1 MKDVLNKI
9 YRMKNTL
16 FIAVPILLV
25 AALFT
30 SYSPTLDN
38 KDNEKKDQVL
48 MQAIMQGLNSQ
59 HYEPQTINDDFSK
72 KAFKLYLNNLDN
84 SKKFLLAS
92 DVAKLRQ
99 YETKIDDEIQANSF
113 NLLDLS
119 VKLINQRV
127 QESEKYYQEIL
138 EKPFDFSKEESV
150 ELDPKKL
157 NYANNEAE
165 LKEQWR
171 KFLKYQV
178 LVRVHTALENQKDSA
193 GTKKTIEEIEKEAR
207 ERVKKSQEDWFRRLK
222 QFNKEDWKSMY
233 INAITNVFD
242 PHTAYF
248 APKDKENFDIQMAG
262 KLEGIG
268 ASLQE
273 RDGTIKVASIVP
285 GSPSWKQGE
294 LKSGDIILKVAQGA
308 EEPVEISNM
317 RLDDA
322 VRLIRGKKG
331 TEVRL
336 TVKKIDGTI
345 QVIPIIRDVVIMEES
360 YAKSAILID
369 EKTKQKIGYIKLP
382 SFYADFKDRESRHC
396 SEDVKQEV
404 LKLKKENVNGIVL
417 DLRNNGGG
425 SLQDVVDMTG
435 LFIEKGPIVQIKAK
449 NGSPYIMND
458 NDPTVYYD
466 GALVVMVNS
475 FSASASEILAAAI
488 QDYERGIV
496 LGSTATFG
504 KGTVQR
510 FIALD
515 DVVPSYLNDVK
526 PLGDIKLTTQK
537 FYRINGGTTQLK
549 GVNSDIVVPD
559 QYAYLEVGEK
569 ETEYPM
575 KWDEIAKAEYKPWVK
590 KMNKDKIVQRS
601 QARIKNDEVFKMIEQ
616 NAKRLKKRQ
625 DETVQTLHLEKYQK
639 EQQKLK
645 EESKKYEIEDREVK
659 NMVVAAIKG
668 EEAAESDTLA
678 SARQK
683 SFFKELKT
691 DHAIY
696 EALQI
701 INDMQDNKLK

>member
-16 FIAVPILLV
+16 FIAVPVLLV

-38 KDNEKKDQVL
+38 KDNEKKDRVL
-48 MQAIMQGLNSQ
+48 MQVIMQGLNSQ
-59 HYEPQTINDDFSK
+59 HYEPQTIDDDFSRK
-72 KAFKLYLNNLDN
+72 TFKLYLNNLDN

-138 EKPFDFSKEESV
+138 EKPFDFSKEESIQ
-150 ELDPKKL
+150 LDPEKL

-165 LKEQWR
+165 LKERWR

-178 LVRVHTALENQKDSA
+178 LVRLHTALENQKDST

-207 ERVKKSQEDWFRRLK
+207 ERVKKSQKDWFRRLK
-222 QFNKEDWKSMY
+222 QLNKEDWKSVY

-242 PHTAYF
+242 PHTSYF

-273 RDGTIKVASIVP
+273 RDGNIKVSSIVP
-285 GSPSWKQGE
+285 GSPAWKQGE

-308 EEPVEISNM
+308 EEPVEVSNM

-345 QVIPIIRDVVIMEES
+345 QIIPIIRDVVVMEES

-369 EKTKQKIGYIKLP
+369 EKTKQKVGYIKLP

-396 SEDVKQEV
+396 SEDVKKEV
-404 LKLKKENVNGIVL
+404 LKLKKENVNGIIL

-458 NDPTVYYD
+458 NDPTIHYD

-496 LGSTATFG
+496 LGSAATFG

-510 FIALD
+510 FISLD

-559 QYAYLEVGEK
+559 QYAYLKVGEK

-575 KWDEIAKAEYKPWVK
+575 KWDEIAKTKYKPWAK
-590 KMNKDKIVQRS
+590 IMNKEKIVQRS
-601 QARIKNDEVFKMIEQ
+601 QTRIKNNEVFKMIEQ

-659 NMVVAAIKG
+659 NMVVTTIKG

-678 SARQK
+678 LARQK

-701 INDMQDNKLK
+701 INDMQDDKLK